1 MLLAIW
7 SIMATHMA
15 DFIPGFSQPIQFLA
29 CILLYV
35 IPSGAVLFIK
45 VNFSKDDASYKLINI
60 TLIVTLILYTLAMIL
75 QITGISDLHETL
87 YLSHITIVVNCCS
100 LIFTLISIGIAK
112 KKDNENKK
120 KELGPI
126 GNITFTTI
134 LLSVLILCFIADI
147 VIFYSNSNSSIGICT
162 RIGALFFILYLGIIA
177 FQNLYNLDKA
187 ATHAKFIQKLAYTDG
202 LTGINNRTSFQEK
215 LTYLDNNIDNYRQI
229 GIISFDVNN
238 LKTVN
243 DTLGHSIGDD
253 LIISAANVIQ
263 QSFGEFASIYR
274 IGGDE
279 FVAIIEENNAE
290 EICKMCSLQF
300 NVNIQN
306 FNNFNSK
313 PYIMSIAHG
322 SSFYNKG
329 TQQTIKE
336 TLEESDNK
344 MYVNKQEIKKKAST

>member
-1 MLLAIW
+1 M
-7 SIMATHMA
+7 
-15 DFIPGFSQPIQFLA
+15 
-29 CILLYV
+29 
-35 IPSGAVLFIK
+35 
-45 VNFSKDDASYKLINI
+45 
-60 TLIVTLILYTLAMIL
+60 
-75 QITGISDLHETL
+75 
-87 YLSHITIVVNCCS
+87 
-100 LIFTLISIGIAK
+100 
-112 KKDNENKK
+112 
-120 KELGPI
+120 
-126 GNITFTTI
+126 
-134 LLSVLILCFIADI
+134 
-147 VIFYSNSNSSIGICT
+147 
-162 RIGALFFILYLGIIA
+162 
-177 FQNLYNLDKA
+177 DKA

-263 QSFGEFASIYR
+263 QSFGEFATIYR

-279 FVAIIEENNAE
+279 FVAIIEKNNAE
-290 EICKMCSLQF
+290 AVYKICTLQF

-306 FNNFNSK
+306 FNNFYSK
-313 PYIMSIAHG
+313 PYKMSIAHG

-329 TQQTIKE
+329 SQHTLKE

-344 MYVNKQEIKKKAST
+344 MYINKQELKKKASL